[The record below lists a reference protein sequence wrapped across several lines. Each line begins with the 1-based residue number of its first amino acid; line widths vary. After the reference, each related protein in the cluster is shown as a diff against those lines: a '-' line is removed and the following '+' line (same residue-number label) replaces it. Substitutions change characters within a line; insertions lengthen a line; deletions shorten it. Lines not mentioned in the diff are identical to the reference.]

1 MGGSAMSK
9 IMVLTS
15 GTSGIGKSIALKLLK
30 ESHDDNDKLI
40 INYFEEDQM
49 VEMSAELSETDR
61 NKVSFVYADLSTY
74 EGLEGF
80 VSDILAIS
88 DKIDWLI
95 CNTGIGTY
103 KKFDEYDYELFDRIL
118 RTNLSIPT
126 FMIQKLKPHF
136 NQYGKIILMGSLA
149 GKLPYSSSLVY
160 SVSKAGVH
168 HLAQCL
174 MKEFDGTYV
183 SINAIAPSFVQ
194 TPWQKGRSEE
204 SYERI
209 NKKINLHRFAESD
222 EIAKLV
228 YDTLTNDFINGTLLE
243 ITGGYDYF

>member
-1 MGGSAMSK
+1 MAK
-9 IMVLTS
+9 VMVLTS

-30 ESHDDNDKLI
+30 ESNDSSDRLI
-40 INYFEEDQM
+40 VNYFEEEQKNQM
-49 VEMSAELSETDR
+49 YEELSAEDK
-61 NKVSFVYADLSTY
+61 NKVTFVYADLSSYT
-74 EGLEGF
+74 GLEGF
-80 VSDILAIS
+80 VDDVLKIS
-88 DKIDWLI
+88 DKIDWLV

-103 KKFDEYDYELFDRIL
+103 KKFDEYDYELFDKIL

-126 FMIQKLKPHF
+126 FMIQKFKPHF
-136 NQYGKIILMGSLA
+136 NQGGKIILMGSLA

-168 HLAQCL
+168 HLAKCL

-194 TPWQKGRSEE
+194 TPWQNGRSEE